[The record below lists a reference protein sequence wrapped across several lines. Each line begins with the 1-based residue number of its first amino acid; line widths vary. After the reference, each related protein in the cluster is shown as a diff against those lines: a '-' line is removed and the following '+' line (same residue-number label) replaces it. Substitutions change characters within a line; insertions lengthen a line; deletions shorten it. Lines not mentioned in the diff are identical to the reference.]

1 MMVFLNV
8 ADWSLTTIILIAV
21 GVIVVFVF
29 IAALTNSSKYA
40 SRYKK
45 FYRKI
50 DKTINK
56 KFNGNLLNEEIINNY
71 AKDQTNT
78 YKVLKGKGKRKVK
91 KYLEYYVKNIPEQVL
106 LKSFTTSDKAKN
118 QIVILLLDD
127 NDKVLYRWYKKR
139 KVSGIIKACNKYQ
152 MMNAYLGF
160 LFELPLNIHEGAP
173 YRFVNHDNDY
183 VLTYSIVK
191 NPKRGKRKVKEKKL
205 SRKELKALDKVQKAK
220 DKKARKRKR

>member
-1 MMVFLNV
+1 MFLFSI
-8 ADWSLTTIILIAV
+8 ADLSITTVILIVV
-21 GVIVVFVF
+21 GIIVVFGFV
-29 IAALTNSSKYA
+29 AALANSSKYA

-45 FYRKI
+45 FYRKM

-56 KFNGNLLNEEIINNY
+56 RYNGNLLNEEIINSY

-78 YKVLKGKGKRKVK
+78 FKVLKAKGKRKVK
-91 KYLEYYVKNIPEQVL
+91 KFLEYYVKTIPEQVV
-106 LKSFTTSDKAKN
+106 LKSFTTSDKSKN

-139 KVSGIIKACNKYQ
+139 KATGIIKACNKHQ

-183 VLTYSIVK
+183 VLTYKIVK
-191 NPKRGKRKVKEKKL
+191 NPKRGKRKEKVKKL
-205 SRKELKALDKVQKAK
+205 SRREIRALAKVEKAK
-220 DKKARKRKR
+220 EKKARKRKR